1 MDNRRDAKIYGFR
14 YGLTNPCGRPYH
26 VGLMEDPLFTA
37 RVLVEMQEGERRII
51 ARELHDRLGQSLAVL
66 KLLLGD
72 AMASS
77 PDRARYTLGEAQSL
91 LNEMMSLVRE
101 LSLELRPKMLDDLG
115 LLPALLYLFE
125 SFTSRTH
132 VAVLFEHQGLHK
144 KIPPDTG
151 LAAYRI
157 VKEALENV
165 AAHAGTGEARVRVWS
180 DRWVLSVRIED
191 SGCGFE
197 TDKIAQNRTGGIGGM
212 RGRVLIAGGRFSL
225 ISLPGTG
232 TVVTAELPLPVRSR
246 KVMAD

>member
-1 MDNRRDAKIYGFR
+1 
-14 YGLTNPCGRPYH
+14 LTNDRDGPYH
-26 VGLMEDPLFTA
+26 VGLMDDSLIIA
-37 RVLVEMQEGERRII
+37 RVLMEIQEGERRAI

-72 AMASS
+72 AMAST

-91 LNEMMSLVRE
+91 VNEMMSLTRE

-144 KIPPDTG
+144 KIPPETG

-165 AAHAGTGEARVRVWS
+165 AAHSGKGEARVRVWS
-180 DRWVLSVRIED
+180 DRWVLSARIED
-191 SGCGFE
+191 SGRGFE
-197 TDKIAQNRTGGIGGM
+197 PGRMTGNWTGGINGM
-212 RGRVLIAGGRFSL
+212 RGRVLIANGRFSL
-225 ISLPGTG
+225 SSAPGTG
-232 TVVTAELPLPVRSR
+232 TVVTVELPLPVRSR
-246 KVMAD
+246 KVSAD

>member
-1 MDNRRDAKIYGFR
+1 MDDSLII
-14 YGLTNPCGRPYH
+14 
-26 VGLMEDPLFTA
+26 A
-37 RVLVEMQEGERRII
+37 RVMVETQERERGVI

-77 PDRARYTLGEAQSL
+77 PERARYTLGEAQSL
-91 LNEMMSLVRE
+91 ITEMMSLTRE

-132 VAVLFEHQGLHK
+132 VAVRFEHQGLHK
-144 KIPPDTG
+144 KIPPETG

-165 AAHAGTGEARVRVWS
+165 AAHSGAGEAMVRVWS
-180 DRWVLSVRIED
+180 DRWVLSARIED
-191 SGCGFE
+191 SGRGFKA
-197 TDKIAQNRTGGIGGM
+197 DKIAGNRPVGIDGM
-212 RGRVLIAGGRFSL
+212 RGRVLIANGRFS
-225 ISLPGTG
+225 ISSVPGKG

-246 KVMAD
+246 KVLSD

>member
-1 MDNRRDAKIYGFR
+1 M
-14 YGLTNPCGRPYH
+14 
-26 VGLMEDPLFTA
+26 GLMDDPLLIA
-37 RVLVEMQEGERRII
+37 RVLVEIQEGERRAI

-77 PDRARYTLGEAQSL
+77 PDRVRYTLGEAQSL
-91 LNEMMSLVRE
+91 VNEMMSLTRE

-125 SFTSRTH
+125 SFTSRTR

-144 KIPPDTG
+144 KIPPETG

-165 AAHAGTGEARVRVWS
+165 AAHAGTGEAMVRVWS
-180 DRWVLSVRIED
+180 DRWVLSAHIED
-191 SGCGFE
+191 SGRGFE
-197 TDKIAQNRTGGIGGM
+197 VDKIAGNRRGGINGM
-212 RGRVLIAGGRFSL
+212 RGRVLIANGRFSL
-225 ISLPGTG
+225 SSVPGKG

-246 KVMAD
+246 KVLAD

>member
-1 MDNRRDAKIYGFR
+1 MI
-14 YGLTNPCGRPYH
+14 
-26 VGLMEDPLFTA
+26 A
-37 RVLVEMQEGERRII
+37 RVLVEIQERERGVI

-72 AMASS
+72 AMASP

-91 LNEMMSLVRE
+91 VNEMMSLTRE

-144 KIPPDTG
+144 KIPPETG

-165 AAHAGTGEARVRVWS
+165 AAHSGKSEARVRVWS
-180 DRWVLSVRIED
+180 DRWVLSARIED
-191 SGCGFE
+191 SGRGFE
-197 TDKIAQNRTGGIGGM
+197 AGKIAGNRQGGIDGM

-225 ISLPGTG
+225 SSIPGTG
-232 TVVTAELPLPVRSR
+232 TVVTVELPLPVRSR
-246 KVMAD
+246 KLLAD

>member
-1 MDNRRDAKIYGFR
+1 
-14 YGLTNPCGRPYH
+14 
-26 VGLMEDPLFTA
+26 MEDLLSTA
-37 RVLVEMQEGERRII
+37 RVLVDIQEGERRAI

-72 AMASS
+72 AMASA
-77 PDRARYTLGEAQSL
+77 PDKARYTLGEAQSL
-91 LNEMMSLVRE
+91 INEMMSLARE

-132 VAVLFEHQGLHK
+132 VTVQFEHQGLHK
-144 KIPPDTG
+144 KIPLETG

-180 DRWVLSVRIED
+180 DRWVLSARIED
-191 SGCGFE
+191 SGRGFE
-197 TDKIAQNRTGGIGGM
+197 ADKIAENWSSGINGM
-212 RGRVLIAGGRFSL
+212 RGRALIAGGRLSL
-225 ISLPGTG
+225 SSVPGVG
-232 TVVTAELPLPVRSR
+232 TVITVELPLPVRSR
-246 KVMAD
+246 KVLAD

>member
-1 MDNRRDAKIYGFR
+1 
-14 YGLTNPCGRPYH
+14 
-26 VGLMEDPLFTA
+26 MEDPLLTA
-37 RVLVEMQEGERRII
+37 RVLVEIQEGERKVI

-77 PDRARYTLGEAQSL
+77 QDKVRYTLGEAQSL
-91 LNEMMSLVRE
+91 VNEMMSLARE

-132 VAVLFEHQGLHK
+132 VAVRFEHQGLHK
-144 KIPPDTG
+144 KIPPETG
-151 LAAYRI
+151 LTTYRV

-165 AAHAGTGEARVRVWS
+165 AAHAGAGEARVRVWS
-180 DRWVLSVRIED
+180 DRWVLAARIED

-197 TDKIAQNRTGGIGGM
+197 ADKISENWPGGINGM
-212 RGRVLIAGGRFSL
+212 RGRVQIAGGRFSL
-225 ISLPGTG
+225 SSVPGTG
-232 TVVTAELPLPVRSR
+232 TTVTMELPLPARSR
-246 KVMAD
+246 KILTD

>member
-1 MDNRRDAKIYGFR
+1 MDDS
-14 YGLTNPCGRPYH
+14 LS
-26 VGLMEDPLFTA
+26 TA
-37 RVLVEMQEGERRII
+37 RVLMEIQEGERRAI

-66 KLLLGD
+66 KLLMGD
-72 AMASS
+72 AMAST
-77 PDRARYTLGEAQSL
+77 PDKARYTLGEAQSL
-91 LNEMMSLVRE
+91 VNEMMSLVRE

-132 VAVLFEHQGLHK
+132 VVVRFEHQGLHK

-180 DRWVLSVRIED
+180 DRWVLSARIED
-191 SGCGFE
+191 NGRGFDA
-197 TDKIAQNRTGGIGGM
+197 DKIAGNWPGGINGM
-212 RGRVLIAGGRFSL
+212 RGRVLITGGRFSL
-225 ISLPGTG
+225 SSVPGSG

-246 KVMAD
+246 KMLAD